1 MQDLETEKYRL
12 ELIKHLVGPLAAA
25 GHAEDELARRA
36 ISIADAVIR
45 ALVSG
50 RVAAGSPQ

>member
-1 MQDLETEKYRL
+1 MQDLETDKYRL
-12 ELIKHLVGPLAAA
+12 ELIKHVVGPLAAA
-25 GHAEDELARRA
+25 GHADEELARRA

-50 RVAAGSPQ
+50 RASATSA